1 MNIPELSIS
10 PLAHRLERV
19 FESVNFRVRAAKAAT
34 YSTLLM
40 YDKLSA
46 TGIVRV
52 TFISC
57 FVPVYMGD
65 AGL

>member
-1 MNIPELSIS
+1 
-10 PLAHRLERV
+10 LERV